1 MIDKNDILNQIKR
14 IKALSEDIEDYRS
27 IDTGRAYE
35 RVDRRISKQTRQIYW
50 QYASRIAAILLLPLL
65 ISTLVVS
72 YLYIEQKNE
81 LAKIAYNEVTSAP
94 GTVTRLELPDH
105 SIVWLNAESRLSY
118 PTVFNGREREVK
130 LSGEGYFEV
139 QSDREHPFYVST
151 DGGLKVMAYGTKFNV
166 NAYQSEPV
174 IEAVL
179 ERGKIDVISEN
190 KRIQLEPNKQASFD
204 KTTGVFTVSAIN
216 MDEKT
221 GWKEGRLVFRNAP
234 LEVVLQ
240 RLSRRY
246 NVDIALHKKGDK
258 TYNYRATFTTE
269 TIEQILNYLK
279 LTAPIEWSIRQIEQ
293 KEDTSFRKEHIDVY
307 LR

>member
-1 MIDKNDILNQIKR
+1 MTDKNDIINQIKR
-14 IKALSEDIEDYRS
+14 IRALSEDIEDYRS
-27 IDTGRAYE
+27 IDTDRAYG
-35 RVDRRISKQTRQIYW
+35 RVDRRIRKQVRQIYW
-50 QYASRIAAILLLPLL
+50 QYASRIAAVLLLPLL
-65 ISTLVVS
+65 ISTITVS

-81 LAKIAYNEVTSAP
+81 LAKIAYNEVVSAP

-118 PTVFNGREREVK
+118 PTAFNGKEREVK

-139 QSDREHPFYVST
+139 QSDREYPFYVST

-166 NAYQSEPV
+166 NAYHDEPV

-190 KRIQLEPNKQASFD
+190 KRIQLEPNKQATFD
-204 KTTGVFTVSAIN
+204 KETGEFTVSTIN

-246 NVDIALHKKGDK
+246 NVDIVLHKKGNK
-258 TYNYRATFTTE
+258 AYNYRATFTTE

-279 LTAPIEWSIRQIEQ
+279 ISAPIEWSIRKAEQ
-293 KEDTSFRKEHIDVY
+293 NEDASFPKECIDVY